1 MIHEIVAGH
10 VESEPFLGRN
20 TDHCNR
26 DPWPARIIIGQDLS
40 RSSIG
45 TFQPSA
51 QKLMKAFSVQMTEF
65 YLGLPLQP
73 LVSWPKGGLTSLHLF
88 HVTRPPG
95 LVQEGLG
102 RAVEA
107 QDDKVAL
114 TRNCPQPVLF
124 LARGAPLDR
133 DKGRTNHPRSL
144 PGRPGSPTSRLRLW
158 DTALLYKADAGAR

>member
-40 RSSIG
+40 RSSIE
-45 TFQPSA
+45 TFQPRA
-51 QKLMKAFSVQMTEF
+51 QKLMKAFSAQITEF

-73 LVSWPKGGLTSLHLF
+73 LVSWPKGGLASLHLF
-88 HVTRPPG
+88 HVTRPPC

-107 QDDKVAL
+107 
-114 TRNCPQPVLF
+114 
-124 LARGAPLDR
+124 
-133 DKGRTNHPRSL
+133 
-144 PGRPGSPTSRLRLW
+144 
-158 DTALLYKADAGAR
+158 